1 MCQDGSVGEVRQ
13 RQERRSDALTK
24 AGIVAAA
31 ITRLNTGGIEALTF
45 RVLAADLATGAG
57 ALYHHVAN
65 KRELLSAA
73 AAAMMTE
80 ILAAVGSADP
90 ATSIRDVTDGVF
102 DAITAHPWLGS
113 QLIAAPWQPAVLQL
127 FDRIGS
133 EVSALGVPERAQ
145 LDAASALVHHILG
158 VASQYDAGQYLDR
171 AQGDRPGFI
180 QSSTSPLVGPD
191 SNGYP
196 FLARIEQQLVEHD
209 DRQQFR
215 AGIEIILTGID
226 ALRTGSP
233 ADGRGCT

>member
-1 MCQDGSVGEVRQ
+1 MRR

-24 AGIVAAA
+24 ARIVAAA
-31 ITRLNTGGIEALTF
+31 IALLDAGGIEALTF
-45 RVLAADLATGAG
+45 RALAADLATGAG

-65 KRELLSAA
+65 KSELLSAA

-80 ILAAVGSADP
+80 ILGAVASADP
-90 ATSIRDVTDGVF
+90 ATSIRDATDGVF

-113 QLIAAPWQPAVLQL
+113 QLTAAPWQPAVLQL

-145 LDAASALVHHILG
+145 FDAASALVHHVLG
-158 VASQYDAGQYLDR
+158 VASQYDAGQYLDQ

-191 SNGYP
+191 RSGFP

-226 ALRTGSP
+226 ALRTGFP
-233 ADGRGCT
+233 AEGPGSSTEADS